1 MGQCIMCNDENCPCH
16 NNPTPASYTRCPDH
30 AAEIERLK
38 AQANSM
44 MNELTT
50 LRDAMEDI
58 TRENN
63 EQAESLNKILDAHG
77 GWDDSIDTYAGHFE
91 RIINTLTEERDANR
105 RLLNKALKENALL
118 RAECEAWR
126 KNDDQYDDAD
136 ESNTLWKAA
145 YKARAATDEAGALKG
160 VRDA

>member
-1 MGQCIMCNDENCPCH
+1 MRRFDKGPCYMEENDEGKYVLH
-16 NNPTPASYTRCPDH
+16 SDH
-30 AAEIERLK
+30 AAE
-38 AQANSM
+38 
-44 MNELTT
+44 LT
-50 LRDAMEDI
+50 MVEW
-58 TRENN
+58 
-63 EQAESLNKILDAHG
+63 Q
-77 GWDDSIDTYAGHFE
+77 
-91 RIINTLTEERDANR
+91 RDANR
-105 RLLNKALKENALL
+105 RMLNKALTENALL